1 MFGWDLNRSSVW
13 TLTPVGPT
21 ISKNLIT
28 SPSYDNLMHA
38 TCTTMAKRTH
48 HKVLFN
54 QIIVHHPNII
64 TLKPRMIL
72 WEKNKNERPT
82 TSTQASIK
90 DAKFSFDFQNPCKN
104 AKAKHNPKSK
114 QALQKQNWVLFIALP
129 PPRIVS
135 KRFNFSCRL
144 HMVQRRIDQKVDK
157 RAKKKKKIHYLKFAS
172 L

>member
-1 MFGWDLNRSSVW
+1 MYSIMISALSIVIQFSPSRLVRRQITTKTHVQSPKASRTRYSPEWQSCPTYRQRGDLPLGDRFIRVCSCGVKGQMFGWDLNRSSVW

-54 QIIVHHPNII
+54 QINVHHPNII

-72 WEKNKNERPT
+72 WEKNKTNGP
-82 TSTQASIK
+82 QHLHK
-90 DAKFSFDFQNPCKN
+90 
-104 AKAKHNPKSK
+104 
-114 QALQKQNWVLFIALP
+114 LP
-129 PPRIVS
+129 
-135 KRFNFSCRL
+135 
-144 HMVQRRIDQKVDK
+144 
-157 RAKKKKKIHYLKFAS
+157 
-172 L
+172 